1 MKKLSIL
8 LLAASMTFP
17 ALAQEAESTAP
28 EVSVEL
34 TFDFVSAYFFREANF
49 SAAATQDDAGKDK
62 VFPVAPA
69 FQSGIGAS
77 TDTVG
82 ITLWQS
88 FSLDKKAPGATETD
102 ILFDLY
108 AGPMTFSYGLFYYAN
123 EATGNGTYN
132 SATVEVQVNYA
143 TSFGLDWT
151 LGADGG
157 GSYIYYM
164 VGYDI
169 AGAVG
174 LPIDLYL
181 GYIGNQA
188 RGTDAAQSFYGDSL
202 DSSVKLDV
210 GYSMDIGPGSL
221 GVYGSVIVGLADG
234 DKTAGKELQSFAGFG
249 YALPL

>member
-1 MKKLSIL
+1 M
-8 LLAASMTFP
+8 
-17 ALAQEAESTAP
+17 
-28 EVSVEL
+28 
-34 TFDFVSAYFFREANF
+34 
-49 SAAATQDDAGKDK
+49 
-62 VFPVAPA
+62 APA
-69 FQSGIGAS
+69 FQTGIGAS
-77 TDTVG
+77 TDVVG

-188 RGTDAAQSFYGDSL
+188 RGGDAAHQIYGDEL
-202 DSSVKLDV
+202 DGSIKLDI
-210 GYSMDIGPGSL
+210 GYSFDVGPGSL
-221 GVYGSVIVGLADG
+221 GVYASGIYGLA
-234 DKTAGKELQSFAGFG
+234 KTDADTGKQIQSFAGFG